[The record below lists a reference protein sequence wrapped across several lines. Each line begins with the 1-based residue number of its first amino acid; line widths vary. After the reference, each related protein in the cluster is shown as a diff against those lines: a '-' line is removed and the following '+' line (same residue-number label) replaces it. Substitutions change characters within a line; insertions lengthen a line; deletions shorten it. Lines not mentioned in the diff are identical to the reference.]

1 MAVWG
6 PDSSILGDSGVDQ
19 PEKAAFMEAEEVGE
33 GPRRSG
39 EEMYGD
45 DMGFQEV

>member
-1 MAVWG
+1 
-6 PDSSILGDSGVDQ
+6 
-19 PEKAAFMEAEEVGE
+19 MEAEEVGE